1 MVENSSLT
9 WIQKYA
15 KLSPNLPNLLFTYHS
30 PHLTLPFVPPPPPP
44 DLEAAITPLLSAPGE
59 IRREFEQQLEA
70 VRDEEQERRSRSERA
85 SRELIDRL
93 EQDQAEESRRRQE
106 QERRDEE
113 LARGVMQEEERV
125 RRGEKKGVVV

>member
-1 MVENSSLT
+1 MWAWVVGNPCLT
-9 WIQKYA
+9 LQKNTE
-15 KLSPNLPNLLFTYHS
+15 LCHVNLLFAYHLPTS
-30 PHLTLPFVPPPPPP
+30 PCFLCPSPPP

-70 VRDEEQERRSRSERA
+70 VRDEERERRSRSERA

-113 LARGVMQEEERV
+113 LARGVMQEERV
-125 RRGEKKGVVV
+125 RGRGVV